1 MYKRQQNSA
10 FLAAQLQTPLGVQ
23 ALTLLLIIAVW
34 ELIGRTGIL
43 FAELFPPLIEIMR
56 SLWTYVTTPIML
68 PHLKAS
74 LYEVGGAL
82 GLAALC
88 AFCAPRPA

>member
-1 MYKRQQNSA
+1 MNNSRKSRT
-10 FLAAQLQTPLGVQ
+10 LIAAQLQTPLGVQ

-56 SLWTYVTTPIML
+56 SLWTYVTTPLIL
-68 PHLKAS
+68 PHLN
-74 LYEVGGAL
+74 
-82 GLAALC
+82 
-88 AFCAPRPA
+88 P